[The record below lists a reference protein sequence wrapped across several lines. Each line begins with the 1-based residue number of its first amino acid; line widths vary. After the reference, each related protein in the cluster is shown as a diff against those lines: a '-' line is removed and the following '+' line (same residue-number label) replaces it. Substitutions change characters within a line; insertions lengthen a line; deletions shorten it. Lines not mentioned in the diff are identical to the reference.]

1 MQYAIETED
10 LTKRYRRTLAVDELD
25 LRVAAGGCFALLGPN
40 GAGKTTTIQMLMNL
54 IRPTSGMATVLGR
67 DSRKLGVQ
75 DFKQIGY
82 VSENQRQLDWM
93 TVGQLLKYCAPM
105 YPTWD
110 ADFAAR
116 LLKQFELPAEQK
128 IGKMSRGM
136 KMKAALIASIAY
148 RPKLLVLD
156 EPFSGLDPLVRDE
169 FIEGVLEV
177 TGEEGWTILV
187 SSHDIDEIERLTDQV
202 GILNAGKLA
211 VSESV
216 DSLLGRFRRV
226 EVVGGA
232 APQEPPEK
240 WLRVEQSGKLT
251 RFVID
256 DFSGTRDATVAELEA
271 QFGNREQLQV
281 EITPMSLRE
290 IFVEL
295 AKKFRIR
302 EAGECGHAEKPE
314 EVGVGK

>member
-1 MQYAIETED
+1 MHYAIETQS
-10 LTKRYRRTLAVDELD
+10 LSKQYRGVLAVDALG
-25 LRVAAGGCFALLGPN
+25 LKVPTGACFALLGPN

-54 IRPTSGMATVLGR
+54 IRATSGIAMVLGK
-67 DSRKLGVQ
+67 DSQKLRAR

-82 VSENQRQLDWM
+82 VSENQQQPDWM
-93 TVGQLLKYCAPM
+93 TVGRLLKHCAPM

-110 ADFAAR
+110 ADFCAQ
-116 LLKQFELPAEQK
+116 LMKKFDLPGDQK
-128 IGKMSRGM
+128 IGKLSRGM
-136 KMKAALIASIAY
+136 KMKVALISAIAY

-169 FIEGVLEV
+169 FIEGILEV

-187 SSHDIDEIERLTDQV
+187 SSHDIGEIERLADEV
-202 GILNAGKLA
+202 GILNGGKLA

-216 DSLLGRFRRV
+216 EGLLGRFRRV
-226 EVVGGA
+226 EVIGGTV
-232 APQEPPEK
+232 PDHPPRK

-256 DFSGTRDATVAELEA
+256 DFSGSPEVTVAEVISR
-271 QFGNREQLQV
+271 FGEGVQV
-281 EITPMSLRE
+281 EILPMRLRE
-290 IFVEL
+290 VFIEL

-302 EAGECGHAEKPE
+302 EESVATPLTTELEARGAT
-314 EVGVGK
+314 V

>member
-1 MQYAIETED
+1 MHYAIETQD
-10 LTKRYRRTLAVDELD
+10 LRKKYRRTLAVDGLD
-25 LRVAAGGCFALLGPN
+25 LQVAQGSCFALLGPN

-54 IRPTSGMATVLGR
+54 IWPTSGSATVLGK
-67 DSRKLGVQ
+67 DSQKLGAR
-75 DFKQIGY
+75 DFERIGY
-82 VSENQRQLDWM
+82 VSENQKQPDWM
-93 TVGQLLKYCAPM
+93 TVEQLLKYCAPM

-110 ADFAAR
+110 VDFCAR
-116 LLKQFELPAEQK
+116 MMKQFDLPPKQK
-128 IGKMSRGM
+128 IVKLSRGM
-136 KMKAALIASIAY
+136 KMKAALISSIAF

-169 FIEGVLEV
+169 FIEGILEV

-216 DSLLGRFRRV
+216 EELIGRFRRV
-226 EVVGGA
+226 EVNGGTM
-232 APQEPPEK
+232 PENPPGK

-256 DFSGTRDATVAELEA
+256 DFSGAIEVIVAEVISRLGA
-271 QFGNREQLQV
+271 GVQV
-281 EITPMSLRE
+281 EIVPMSLRE

-302 EAGECGHAEKPE
+302 EGGGHCPVVEQLEKAE
-314 EVGVGK
+314 VML

>member
-1 MQYAIETED
+1 MHYAIETEN
-10 LTKRYRRTLAVDELD
+10 LRKRYRRTLAVDGLD
-25 LRVAAGGCFALLGPN
+25 LQVAEGVCFALLGPN

-54 IRPTSGMATVLGR
+54 IRPTSGSAMVLGR
-67 DSRKLGVQ
+67 DSRKLGAR
-75 DFKQIGY
+75 DFERIGY
-82 VSENQRQLDWM
+82 VSENQRQPDWM
-93 TVGQLLKYCAPM
+93 SIEQLLKYCAPM

-110 ADFAAR
+110 ADFCAR
-116 LLKQFELPAEQK
+116 LLRQFDLPPKQK
-128 IGKMSRGM
+128 IGKLSRGM
-136 KMKAALIASIAY
+136 KMKAALISSIAY

-169 FIEGVLEV
+169 FIEGILEV

-187 SSHDIDEIERLTDQV
+187 SSHDIDEIERLTDRV

-216 DSLLGRFRRV
+216 EDLIGRFRRV
-226 EVVGGA
+226 EVNGGKM
-232 APQEPPEK
+232 PETPPEK
-240 WLRVEQSGKLT
+240 WLRIERSGKLT

-256 DFSGTRDATVAELEA
+256 DFSGSPEGTVAEVLSR
-271 QFGNREQLQV
+271 FGGGVQV
-281 EITPMSLRE
+281 EIIPMSLRE

-302 EAGECGHAEKPE
+302 EGGVSSRSRAEPEAE
-314 EVGVGK
+314 EVTV